1 MLNITYIS
9 IRYKIKTKT
18 DFFYE
23 EYGKRFQDSLL
34 RRVYNLLINTAVS
47 FWLLWLIFTWK
58 SPLYRYLLL
67 SLLFFFFRSWIATCL
82 IIWGF
87 FTPLVSSLF
96 IYERFKHDGCYWRTF
111 CNLVFLCFK
120 RYELW
125 CGFLIDADL
134 Q

>member
-47 FWLLWLIFTWK
+47 F
-58 SPLYRYLLL
+58 
-67 SLLFFFFRSWIATCL
+67 
-82 IIWGF
+82 
-87 FTPLVSSLF
+87 
-96 IYERFKHDGCYWRTF
+96 
-111 CNLVFLCFK
+111 
-120 RYELW
+120 
-125 CGFLIDADL
+125 
-134 Q
+134 